1 MHDTKE
7 VFNKWLLNEY
17 KKEWAAWPWFIT
29 LTSVRSPS
37 DYLNTDNVFSV
48 LTQTVLHTHT
58 QAGYQSSH
66 PRTYNSVPR
75 SIFFS
80 FLFFN
85 YCLFYYSCPNFPPL
99 PSSALPSP
107 CSHSPSPHCCPCP
120 WVILVLWLVPSPS
133 FHCLH
138 FLFSYKIVKIL
149 NCFCDAGK
157 IILYTKST
165 KFLKG

>member
-120 WVILVLWLVPSPS
+120 WVIHTCSLTNPFLFFPSFLSSAFLLAAVSPFPVSKSLVLFFLLVY
-133 FHCLH
+133 FVH
-138 FLFSYKIVKIL
+138 
-149 NCFCDAGK
+149 
-157 IILYTKST
+157 
-165 KFLKG
+165 